1 VSTSKTRSPSTLR
14 LALLWLGLA
23 AVGTAVMVGV
33 LTLRGRAESV
43 RALTAQAIHEA
54 PIEPVL
60 DEAEPEPVEGEV
72 AVAGMEGEEA
82 EVPVVEE
89 PETLDPVDEL
99 EMAPAE
105 RPEGL
110 GKVAV
115 NAAPHIEA
123 ATIETIVGPRPWIVH
138 KVAPLETVDQVAHR
152 YGVLPEVLRRW
163 NGLKA
168 DANELGNGAR
178 LKVKARQIPPRRLQ
192 IDYVVQEG
200 DTWWSIA
207 TRYGVDSQELR
218 AANWETPRKL
228 VVGETLSLWIDPVV
242 FHWLG
247 EAAYD
252 GGTAGIPLVR
262 RGAVGIGPPQQG
274 RLVNGVQIPAG
285 PGYARKM
292 LPSSYGTTHA
302 VLQLTTALH
311 AFHETAGYEGELL
324 LGSMSRR
331 HGGPIEGHVS
341 HQTGRDVDVRLPLLA
356 DVPTWFPLKPWRVD
370 WAALWHLLR
379 ALDATGHVQ
388 IVFLDYSMQKNLYKV
403 ATDLGVEEDERR
415 RMLQWP
421 RGEKAHLGVVR
432 HSPGHEQHIH
442 VRFDCGAYETECVM
456 TDGLPDVED
465 G

>member
-1 VSTSKTRSPSTLR
+1 VSTSTTRSPSTLR

-33 LTLRGRAESV
+33 LLLRGQGASV
-43 RALTAQAIHEA
+43 RALTAQAIHA
-54 PIEPVL
+54 DPIEPVL
-60 DEAEPEPVEGEV
+60 DEVDAQDDEHEGI
-72 AVAGMEGEEA
+72 VAGMEGEEA
-82 EVPVVEE
+82 EVPVVDH
-89 PETLDPVDEL
+89 PETLDPVDEI

-110 GKVAV
+110 GVVAA
-115 NAAPHIEA
+115 NTAPRIESA
-123 ATIETIVGPRPWIVH
+123 SIETIVGPRPWIVH

-163 NGLKA
+163 NGLRP
-168 DANELGNGAR
+168 DAQKLGNGAR

-192 IDYVVQEG
+192 LEYVVQEG

-218 AANWETPRKL
+218 AANWEAPRKL
-228 VVGETLSLWIDPVV
+228 VVGEALSLWIDPVV
-242 FHWLG
+242 FQWLG

-252 GGTAGIPLVR
+252 GGAEGIPLVR

-274 RLVNGVQIPAG
+274 RLVNGVQIPEG
-285 PGYARKM
+285 PGYTRKM
-292 LPSSYGTTHA
+292 MPSSYGTTHA
-302 VLQLTTALH
+302 VLQLVRALH
-311 AFHETAGYEGELL
+311 AFSDTAGYEGELL

-341 HQTGRDVDVRLPLLA
+341 HQTGRDVDIRLPLLA

-370 WAALWHLLR
+370 WAALWHLLQT
-379 ALDATGHVQ
+379 LDATGHVQ
-388 IVFLDYSMQKNLYKV
+388 IVFLDYTMQKNLYKV
-403 ATDLGVEEDERR
+403 ATDLGVAEDERR

-456 TDGLPDVED
+456 TDGLPDSED
-465 G
+465 